1 MIAAETALRAVTGM
15 PTTPIAV
22 AGLARAVHL
31 GQSAEIGAL
40 FEEVRTRLEAEVGD
54 VDPFDVQLDLA
65 RILSPVDAGAV
76 PGLVAGVLRA
86 SNDPSQQR
94 VALTWSVWARQ
105 EGEVA
110 DDAVAAV
117 IAQLEEVDRDFEAF
131 GDLPRSV
138 VLEIA
143 ARIPEAREWVLD
155 AALADT
161 KPGDPT
167 HLDTF
172 AGAARV
178 LLEHAPADER
188 GPRLRDQV
196 REMAAALDRRN
207 GSTVQSELLRTRF
220 FPTE

>member
-1 MIAAETALRAVTGM
+1 M

-22 AGLARAVHL
+22 AQLARAVHL

-40 FEEVRTRLEAEVGD
+40 FEEVRTRLEAEAGD
-54 VDPFDVQLDLA
+54 VDPFDVLLDLA
-65 RILSPVDAGAV
+65 RILSPVDASAV

-86 SNDPSQQR
+86 SNDPAQQR
-94 VALTWSVWARQ
+94 AALAWSVWAALQ

-117 IAQLEEVDRDFEAF
+117 IAQLEEVDRDFEEF

-138 VLEIA
+138 LLAVA
-143 ARIPEAREWVLD
+143 AQIPEARGWVLE

-161 KPGDPT
+161 TPGDPT

-172 AGAARV
+172 AGAARA
-178 LLEHAPADER
+178 LLEHVQADER
-188 GPRLRDQV
+188 GPRLREDA

-207 GSTVQSELLRTRF
+207 GNAVQSELLRERF
-220 FPTE
+220 FPEG